1 MTNKHSRRFMSAFC
15 ALLVAVVS
23 GLGASCQSAPDAVET
38 TGDEAAVT
46 TGATEE
52 TTELPDDLPDENFDG
67 YEFMIATET
76 ENEWMVLAEEATGD
90 VVDDA
95 LYERNI
101 AVEERFNVKF
111 TTLTG
116 DHTSLGNLI
125 TSSVQAGDDEIDLCC
140 THVVNTGSLA
150 LNGLFVNW
158 YEVPYVDFSKPW
170 WAPSTTNDLS
180 VNNKCVLAISDFSL
194 TALANTYCV
203 FYNKQLAEDYGIG
216 DLYKIASDGAWTIDK
231 LTELSRDIYVDL
243 NGDNTQNNGD
253 RYGFVSTSR
262 SALNAYLWS
271 FGGKV
276 LSKNESGGLELVYH
290 NDKTADMVQKL
301 CQVFY
306 ENTGIYINSKE
317 ATYDSLFSINMF
329 LENKAVFINANIG
342 QTLQYLREMEND
354 YGILPYPKWDE
365 AQTEYYTMV
374 DGSHDI
380 LAVPITATN
389 LERTGI
395 ITEALSAESY
405 KRVIPAYY
413 ETALKTKYA
422 RDDES
427 VQMLDM
433 IANSRIF
440 DLGYVYDGWSG
451 ASFIFQE
458 LISANNTSFEST
470 WASRQSSIEAHYNE
484 VIEFFE
490 S

>member
-15 ALLVAVVS
+15 ALLAAVA
-23 GLGASCQSAPDAVET
+23 GLGASCQSTPDAVET
-38 TGDEAAVT
+38 TGGDADVA
-46 TGATEE
+46 TGTTEE

-158 YEVPYVDFSKPW
+158 YEVPYIDFTKPW

-180 VNNKCVLAISDFSL
+180 VNNKCVLAISDFAL

-231 LTELSRDIYVDL
+231 LTELSRDVYVDL

-290 NDKTADMVQKL
+290 NDKTSDMVTKL

-306 ENTGIYINSKE
+306 ENTGIYINSRE

-329 LENKAVFINANIG
+329 LENKAVFITANIG

-354 YGILPYPKWDE
+354 
-365 AQTEYYTMV
+365 
-374 DGSHDI
+374 
-380 LAVPITATN
+380 
-389 LERTGI
+389 
-395 ITEALSAESY
+395 
-405 KRVIPAYY
+405 
-413 ETALKTKYA
+413 
-422 RDDES
+422 
-427 VQMLDM
+427 
-433 IANSRIF
+433 
-440 DLGYVYDGWSG
+440 
-451 ASFIFQE
+451 
-458 LISANNTSFEST
+458 
-470 WASRQSSIEAHYNE
+470 
-484 VIEFFE
+484 
-490 S
+490 